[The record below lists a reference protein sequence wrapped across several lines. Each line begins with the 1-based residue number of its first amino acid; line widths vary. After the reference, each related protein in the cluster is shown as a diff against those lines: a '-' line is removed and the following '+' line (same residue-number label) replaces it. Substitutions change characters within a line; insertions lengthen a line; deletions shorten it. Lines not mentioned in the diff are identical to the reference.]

1 MEATFQE
8 RLRDREALIRGIHC
22 CCNGSTKSSSDGND
36 SLPAS
41 MDPARSLEKRNVD
54 YDSYSFWDYSD
65 VQEKEN
71 YLPPLPPIS
80 NYCRYRARRLLL
92 TTTVIGLIFVAYHV
106 FFYTAHT
113 HTSRRTTSRLTAFN
127 RGYHEPYFSDLYK
140 NKEAGPGAFPLSLQ
154 RALPS
159 DLCSICDCHA
169 SPAFYAPSVNY
180 ASELPSR
187 PHVQDV
193 YPDPDSVDMNEFMR
207 QAILDIYCA
216 RQHLDPY
223 QALKLVRRSGSNLG
237 EMMSWSLGALEFGKP
252 TIYLTTATSPNG
264 KVGAIGQRPQ
274 YLRRSGRAIRT
285 WMAQEEATVRQRHPG
300 WQVVWVVAEDEVDI
314 DPLVVRTLRRT
325 GVPYVYFAYGLT
337 RSWGNAQKNAVMQV
351 VYALSRP
358 EERGGLLG
366 PGPVYGLDDDNKILP
381 DLLDLLIKV
390 NRIGIIPMGNLGADG
405 YETPVLDELGEVVES
420 ESLWSYRK
428 YAFDYGSFSFNST
441 LLGTVISGP
450 MFWKHNDF
458 AGESEF
464 LDQVIGNIRDLEPL
478 CGREKLQD
486 CHYVWHNEPLTETE
500 KMTDDEEVAYV
511 KKFGAERLFDVLGFE
526 IRASDQRKADEYQ
539 PPDGDKEPESFP
551 GASEAQDIQEV
562 DEQEEQTQ
570 NEG

>member
-1 MEATFQE
+1 M
-8 RLRDREALIRGIHC
+8 
-22 CCNGSTKSSSDGND
+22 
-36 SLPAS
+36 
-41 MDPARSLEKRNVD
+41 
-54 YDSYSFWDYSD
+54 
-65 VQEKEN
+65 QEKER
-71 YLPPLPPIS
+71 YLPQTPPIS
-80 NYCRYRARRLLL
+80 NYNRYRARRLLL
-92 TTTVIGLIFVAYHV
+92 ATAVLGIVFVAYHV
-106 FFYTAHT
+106 FSTAQIHSSRR
-113 HTSRRTTSRLTAFN
+113 HTSRITAASRD
-127 RGYHEPYFSDLYK
+127 RHEPYFSDLYK
-140 NKEAGPGAFPLSLQ
+140 NEEAGPGAFPLSLQ
-154 RALPS
+154 SALPS

-180 ASELPSR
+180 ASELPPR
-187 PHVQDV
+187 PHVKDI
-193 YPDPDSVDMNEFMR
+193 YPGPDSVDMNEFMR
-207 QAILDIYCA
+207 QAILDTYCA

-264 KVGAIGQRPQ
+264 KAGAIRPQ
-274 YLRRSGRAIRT
+274 YFRRSGRAIRT
-285 WMAQEEATVRQRHPG
+285 WMAQEESTVRQKHPG
-300 WQVVWVVAEDEVDI
+300 WQVVWIVAEDEVDI
-314 DPLVVRTLRRT
+314 DPMVVRTLRRT

-366 PGPVYGLDDDNKILP
+366 PGPVYGLDDDNKMLP

-390 NRIGIIPMGNLGADG
+390 DRIGIIPMGNLGADG

-500 KMTDDEEVAYV
+500 KMTDDEEIAYV
-511 KKFGAERLFDVLGFE
+511 EKFGAERLFEVLGFE
-526 IRASDQRKADEYQ
+526 SRESDQRKADEYK
-539 PPDGDKEPESFP
+539 PPDSDTEPESLP
-551 GASEAQDIQEV
+551 GDNQVQDVQEEANKLEDQAQD
-562 DEQEEQTQ
+562 TK
-570 NEG
+570 